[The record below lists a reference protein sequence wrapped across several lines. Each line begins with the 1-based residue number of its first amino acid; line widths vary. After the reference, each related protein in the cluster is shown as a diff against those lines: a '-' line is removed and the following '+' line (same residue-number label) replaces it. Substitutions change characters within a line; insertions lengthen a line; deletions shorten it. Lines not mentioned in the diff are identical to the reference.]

1 VILLIKQYRYAIG
14 GLLWEIPAGRLEP
27 NEEPIACAER
37 ELLEETGCSATHFE
51 PLTSLWTT
59 PGFTDEKIH
68 LFMATG
74 LTQGETKREADEF
87 MEVVPLKLSQVL
99 MMIRDG
105 EITDA
110 KTQVAIL
117 YMAGFSTVL

>member
-1 VILLIKQYRYAIG
+1 
-14 GLLWEIPAGRLEP
+14 
-27 NEEPIACAER
+27 
-37 ELLEETGCSATHFE
+37 
-51 PLTSLWTT
+51 
-59 PGFTDEKIH
+59 
-68 LFMATG
+68 
-74 LTQGETKREADEF
+74 
-87 MEVVPLKLSQVL
+87 VPLKLSQVL